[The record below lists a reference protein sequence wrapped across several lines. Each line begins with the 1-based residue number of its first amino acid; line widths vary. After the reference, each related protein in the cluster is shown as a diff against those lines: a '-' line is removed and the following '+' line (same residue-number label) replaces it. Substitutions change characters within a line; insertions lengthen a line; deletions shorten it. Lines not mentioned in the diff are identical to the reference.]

1 MNSDGAR
8 QSERVRGRKMEG
20 ECAEN
25 GDSVMSDEAVREN
38 CCD

>member
-1 MNSDGAR
+1 MV
-8 QSERVRGRKMEG
+8 RVKEWRGDEG
-20 ECAEN
+20 RVCRN